1 MIPAGIL
8 TYSRLRNKCGNEQ
21 ETMRKEEKIQEAK
34 DEAAYDCVSAEGNPH
49 TDTNDNDDTYGLRM
63 SLHIR
68 EIYKGR

>member
-1 MIPAGIL
+1 
-8 TYSRLRNKCGNEQ
+8 
-21 ETMRKEEKIQEAK
+21 MRKEEKTQEAK

-49 TDTNDNDDTYGLRM
+49 IDTNDNDDTYGLRM